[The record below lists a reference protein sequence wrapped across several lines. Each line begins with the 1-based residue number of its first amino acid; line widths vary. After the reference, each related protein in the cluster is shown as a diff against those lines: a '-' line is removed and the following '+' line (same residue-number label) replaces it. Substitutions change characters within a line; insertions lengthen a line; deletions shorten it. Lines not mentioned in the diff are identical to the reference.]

1 MFQILKE
8 NSTKVKVKKCKL
20 FQKQINYL
28 GRTITE
34 NGYGIDTSNIKAVAD
49 LFTNVPSNVSQ
60 LRRVL
65 GLLGYYRR
73 YVKGFS
79 RIAQPL
85 FDLLKKD
92 NIKSSSKVL
101 KASTP
106 IHWRRQHQKALET
119 LVTAITSPPLLSYP
133 DFDQPF
139 ILHVDASTK
148 GLGAGLYQYKDKK
161 VRILGYGTRALAKA
175 EQKYHS
181 SKLEFLSLKW
191 AVCEQF
197 RDYLTYAKQIEVYTD
212 NNPLLYVLSSAKL
225 NATGQRWVNELAD
238 FNINIHYNPGRNNTD
253 ADALSRF
260 PEDIK
265 EY

>member
-1 MFQILKE
+1 MGVPFRLSNAPAEFQRYMENCLTDVRDKFAFPYLDDVIVYSDDFDSHVDHLRKEFQILKE

-49 LFTNVPSNVSQ
+49 LFTNVPSNVGQ

-92 NIKSSSKVL
+92 NIKPSSKVL
-101 KASTP
+101 KGWVLKTHPLEVGTSEIFRNVNNNNNFTTIVIIPQLRSTLYTSCRCFNKMFRCR
-106 IHWRRQHQKALET
+106 IVSVQRQE
-119 LVTAITSPPLLSYP
+119 
-133 DFDQPF
+133 
-139 ILHVDASTK
+139 
-148 GLGAGLYQYKDKK
+148 
-161 VRILGYGTRALAKA
+161 
-175 EQKYHS
+175 
-181 SKLEFLSLKW
+181 SK
-191 AVCEQF
+191 
-197 RDYLTYAKQIEVYTD
+197 
-212 NNPLLYVLSSAKL
+212 
-225 NATGQRWVNELAD
+225 
-238 FNINIHYNPGRNNTD
+238 NTW
-253 ADALSRF
+253 LW
-260 PEDIK
+260 
-265 EY
+265 